1 MLTKDFMLL
10 DRMKWKKRI
19 HVSDFEQALTSLLRI
34 HSEPQHYGTKAQL
47 LLLCIYEVMYV
58 FAVS

>member
-1 MLTKDFMLL
+1 MLL

-34 HSEPQHYGTKAQL
+34 HGEPQHYGTKAQLLLLL